1 MSGRRQLSVVLFLV
15 VLILVTASVCLAQG
29 ASTVVVLD
37 VRGVIDPVVAR
48 YVQRG
53 IAVANDQGA
62 QLVIV
67 QLDTPGG
74 LDSAMRVIVQTI
86 LNSRVPVVVYVAPS
100 GARAAS
106 AGVFITMAGHLA
118 AMAPGTSIGAAHP
131 VSLTQGGELPQTMQD
146 KVTNDAAAYVQAIAQ
161 QRGRNAEWAE
171 AAVRQSASL
180 TATEA
185 VQERVVDVVATDRA
199 DLLQK
204 LNGRQIET
212 ESGLVTL
219 HLEAPMVRPFGMT
232 LLEKIAH
239 GIVDPNIAYLL
250 MTLGTIAIISEL
262 YHPGA
267 ILPGVT
273 GVICLIL
280 AFVALGSLPV
290 NWGGIAL
297 IVVAFVFFV
306 LDIQVAGFA
315 LTVAGVVAFVIGS
328 LLLFSPFRP
337 PSPAMPRVSVSP
349 WLLGTVTAIIV
360 GFSTVALTAAVRA
373 QRRAALLG
381 PEVVIGKTGV
391 AVTDIDPQGVV
402 QLESETWTATAQEAI
417 RAGEQV
423 EVVESDGLRLLVRRV
438 RQ

>member
-204 LNGRQIET
+204 LNGCQIET

-360 GFSTVALTAAVRA
+360 GFSTIALTAAVRA

-381 PEVVIGKTGV
+381 PQVVIGKTGV

-402 QLESETWTATAQEAI
+402 QLESETWTATAQQPV

-423 EVVESDGLRLLVRRV
+423 EVLESDGLRLLVRRV

>member
-360 GFSTVALTAAVRA
+360 GFSTIALTAAVRA

-381 PEVVIGKTGV
+381 PQVVIGKTGV

-402 QLESETWTATAQEAI
+402 QLESETWTATAQQPV

-423 EVVESDGLRLLVRRV
+423 EVLESDGLRLLVRRV

>member
-185 VQERVVDVVATDRA
+185 VQERVVDVVATDQA

-360 GFSTVALTAAVRA
+360 GFSTIALTAAVRA

-381 PEVVIGKTGV
+381 PQVVIGKTGV

-402 QLESETWTATAQEAI
+402 QLESETWTATAQQPV

-423 EVVESDGLRLLVRRV
+423 EVLESDGLRLLVRRV